1 MSEKLLP
8 CAFCQADP
16 ASFKD
21 EEIAYYFC
29 GNKMCFVDYFSKPF
43 LRNDWI
49 NFMTF
54 VMKQRRRDFEAG
66 VRQGVYGLPS
76 YSQDTFLGAFDDLTC
91 SELRDKIFNN
101 YLRRSK
107 GNE

>member
-1 MSEKLLP
+1 MIEKLLP
-8 CAFCQADP
+8 CAFCGLPPVKFVNVAGWRYGCTDMDCPGHTRPVDVYLWQKSQ
-16 ASFKD
+16 ASFL
-21 EEIAYYFC
+21 A
-29 GNKMCFVDYFSKPF
+29 
-43 LRNDWI
+43 
-49 NFMTF
+49 
-54 VMKQRRRDFEAG
+54 QRRKDFEAG